1 MSPAGFRWFVCAVV
15 AVLVAVMLVV
25 VRANAAWPAFGPD
38 VAAGTHHSALQGE
51 EASGLPIARPSRDL
65 RPAAG

>member
-25 VRANAAWPAFGPD
+25 VRANAAWPLLEPD
-38 VAAGTHHSALQGE
+38 IAPGAHHSALQGE
-51 EASGLPIARPSRDL
+51 EASGLPTVRPGRNL